1 MDKLREAFELAK
13 SLANAKYSPDL
24 PEETAPQVLEERADL
39 SRRLRVIMVFMC
51 MGLGG
56 DVLVAQGQVRLAYVL
71 DDGRPGRLKVAVG
84 HRAVRGCDL
93 VHHRHGGR
101 DGVS

>member
-1 MDKLREAFELAK
+1 MTIVVAIRLDKLREAFELAK

-39 SRRLRVIMVFMC
+39 SRRLRVIMVFITLMPQC

-56 DVLVAQGQVRLAYVL
+56 
-71 DDGRPGRLKVAVG
+71 RPCCTRSGASCICFG
-84 HRAVRGCDL
+84 
-93 VHHRHGGR
+93 
-101 DGVS
+101 